1 MITGDLV
8 SAAAP
13 ASIPAALDRLSL
25 AQLMVVA
32 AVQGAAGVL
41 HDAAAISLLP
51 SLVDRLSLIQRSNS
65 RIGGIFA
72 VAATAGSNLGA
83 ALTALLGPARALL
96 GGLISYLISAWCT
109 ARIQARESPRAPAK
123 GRRLHTEIG
132 EGLRYVHRD
141 HRLRTLTLVN
151 ATTSAAPAL
160 LNTLWALYLLRSLA
174 MGTTVFGV
182 VLGLGALGAAVGALA
197 APSLAERYGPGPMML
212 AALAI
217 TPLTQIPL
225 LLASPGLAW
234 QFAIGAA
241 LFLRLACAAAAGTMQ
256 RSIRQVI
263 TADGMQAR
271 MQAVSTWL
279 TSGARPVAALLAGGL
294 GTWTGVRPTL
304 IVGTCLLV
312 VLYRSPLRSLPEMH
326 VGAAGG
332 RRPGPVDGHGPPP
345 RRRPGAGLRRQA
357 SGDRCTRLRVVA
369 AGGGCGALSLERHHP
384 RSAQHL
390 EGDPGSGRSVAGGRQ
405 PQPLPPCLRSGRW
418 PAGRIG
424 VRPSVLA
431 PAHPPPARRRR
442 IHVTC
447 TDDPFPSLSPGK
459 EALFAAAAEEYNR
472 HRPVCRPSCRPALS
486 GIFPIRRCWTWA
498 PAPGRPPV
506 LC

>member
-1 MITGDLV
+1 MTACPD
-8 SAAAP
+8 SPTAP
-13 ASIPAALDRLSL
+13 ASLWRHHDFRRYMTGQAASVTGSSISSMVIPVLAVLELDATAAEVAWLSFLGQLPPALLALHAGALADRHSKRKQMIIGDLISAGTLASVPVAAVLDKLSL

-41 HDAAAISLLP
+41 HDAAALSLLP
-51 SLVDRLSLIQRSNS
+51 SLVDRSLIHRSNS
-65 RIGGIFA
+65 RIGGLFA

-96 GGLISYLISAWCT
+96 GDVVSYLISAWCT
-109 ARIQARESPRAPAK
+109 ARIQAPEGPRALANSR

-151 ATTSAAPAL
+151 ATTSAALAL
-160 LNTLWALYLLRSLA
+160 LNTLWTLYLLRSLA
-174 MGTTVFGV
+174 MSATALGV
-182 VLGLGALGAAVGALA
+182 VLGLGALGAAAGALA
-197 APSLAERYGPGPMML
+197 APVLAERYGPGPLML
-212 AALAI
+212 VALAI

-241 LFLRLACAAAAGTMQ
+241 LFLQLACAAAVGTTQ

-294 GTWTGVRPTL
+294 GTWIGVRPTL

-312 VLYRSPLRSLPEMH
+312 VPLVVLYRSPLRGLLQMPGVLP
-326 VGAAGG
+326 V
-332 RRPGPVDGHGPPP
+332 PPSS
-345 RRRPGAGLRRQA
+345 A
-357 SGDRCTRLRVVA
+357 D
-369 AGGGCGALSLERHHP
+369 AL
-384 RSAQHL
+384 
-390 EGDPGSGRSVAGGRQ
+390 VQ
-405 PQPLPPCLRSGRW
+405 P
-418 PAGRIG
+418 
-424 VRPSVLA
+424 
-431 PAHPPPARRRR
+431 
-442 IHVTC
+442 
-447 TDDPFPSLSPGK
+447 
-459 EALFAAAAEEYNR
+459 
-472 HRPVCRPSCRPALS
+472 
-486 GIFPIRRCWTWA
+486 A
-498 PAPGRPPV
+498 PAPLGPAVPNPAAAGDVRHDRSAEGSP
-506 LC
+506 